1 MTDIIKLS
9 DVKQVANELK
19 KFVVEEKLYTN
30 IQGKN
35 FVHVEGWQ
43 FAGASMGLHAVVTD
57 VTNSSDLISDTK
69 VIKYTVKVDLFKGD
83 QLFGSGVGFCS
94 NEEKSKKY
102 FDEYAI
108 IAMAQTRAI
117 SRAYRNSIG
126 WIMKLAGY
134 ESTPLEEMEDVGS
147 KAGADDKRKEA
158 IIEHHKEHN
167 A

>member
-1 MTDIIKLS
+1 MSDIVKIE
-9 DVKQVANELK
+9 DVQKVANALK
-19 KFVVEEKLYTN
+19 SFVIDNTLYTN

-43 FAGASMGLHAVVTD
+43 FAGTCMGMRAVVESVD
-57 VTNSSDLISDTK
+57 NLNPMGEGDE
-69 VIKYTVKVDLFKGD
+69 IKYSCTVKLYRGD
-83 QLFGSGVGFCS
+83 ELSGAGVGFCS
-94 NEEKSKKY
+94 SKEKSKRY

-134 ESTPLEEMEDVGS
+134 ESTPFEEFTVD
-147 KAGADDKRKEA
+147 ADDNKKKA
-158 IIEHHKEHN
+158 IVDAYKN
-167 A
+167 T

>member
-1 MTDIIKLS
+1 MS
-9 DVKQVANELK
+9 DLVKIEEVQHVANELK
-19 KFVVEEKLYTN
+19 KFVVKNELYTS

-43 FAGASMGLHAVVTD
+43 FAGASMGMRAVVEQVD
-57 VTNSSDLISDTK
+57 NLNPMGDGDEV
-69 VIKYTVKVDLFKGD
+69 KYSCTVKLYRGD
-83 QLFGSGVGFCS
+83 EIAGSGVGFCS
-94 NEEKSKKY
+94 NKEKSKKY

-134 ESTPLEEMEDVGS
+134 ETTPYEQTIIDVDAAPEK
-147 KAGADDKRKEA
+147 KAA
-158 IIEHHKEHN
+158 IVDAHKN
-167 A
+167 I